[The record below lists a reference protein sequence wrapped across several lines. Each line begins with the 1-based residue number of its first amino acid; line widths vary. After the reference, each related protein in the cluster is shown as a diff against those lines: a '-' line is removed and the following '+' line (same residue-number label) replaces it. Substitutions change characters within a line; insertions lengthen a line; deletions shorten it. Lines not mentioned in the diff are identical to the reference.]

1 MTMQNLGDH
10 GLGDVSREAAGGCG
24 GLEMAADGLMD
35 GFERFDFDVTGVGNW
50 MVAIGLTT
58 AWLAFA
64 TLAGCGV
71 QGSVWPQ
78 WSAND
83 PLALLHGSCFAAC
96 ALLSLSGSVLVRRAS
111 RNDDASLDFL
121 RRHRHGLLSTLL
133 VVVVLLWQLCRSL
146 ADMRRAFGGFPN
158 VYHGP
163 GAAVVRLEA
172 HDASSLLALPRRVC
186 VDERP
191 WETAMLPT
199 VALVN
204 EDWGCEGRYNS
215 GYGCLTTMTCF
226 SVLANLPIC
235 WEWAVATAFVLLL
248 VVFGAALPAGMYG
261 EGLVRQLVLLAL
273 CAVLS
278 IHIATERRKD
288 SSRTYLAWQ
297 RLHTISHRTRAFLAT
312 LLPLGVLRSAT
323 VIWCVCV

>member
-1 MTMQNLGDH
+1 
-10 GLGDVSREAAGGCG
+10 
-24 GLEMAADGLMD
+24 MAADGLMD

-133 VVVVLLWQLCRSL
+133 VVVVLLWQLCRCL

-163 GAAVVRLEA
+163 GAAVVRLES
-172 HDASSLLALPRRVC
+172 DASSLLALPRRVC